1 MEPYTQ
7 PQVVIIGGGFA
18 GLNAA
23 KALAR
28 LPVRV
33 TLLDRRNYHLFQPL
47 LYQVAMAGL
56 SPGNIAAPLRG
67 ILRGYPSVRVLM
79 GEVADF
85 DPQAQVVRPADGE
98 SLRYDFLI
106 VATGASHSY
115 FGHDEWST
123 AAPGLKTMEDALE
136 IRRRVLLA
144 FEEAEREPDPAM
156 RRAWLTFVVIGAGP
170 TGVEL
175 AGALGEMA
183 HYTLRNNFRT
193 IDPSSARVI
202 LVEAVDRV
210 LPPYAPALSAKA
222 QASLEQ
228 LGVTV
233 RTGTMVSAVEPH
245 QVTLRHGDQ
254 EEVIPCRT
262 VLWAAGVQASP
273 LGKVIQEQTGAALDR
288 VGRVLV
294 EPDLSVRG
302 YPTLFVVGDLAHF
315 VHGLERPLPGLA
327 PVAMQQGSHVAKVI
341 AARLENRA
349 PEPFHYN
356 DKGTMATIGRA
367 AAVGQIG
374 RLQFSGLIAWLAWL
388 FIHLMYLVGFDNRVL
403 VFLQWVWNYVTY
415 RRGVRLIVGQ
425 QNLTGRQRPALNR
438 KVGIMQLE

>member
-7 PQVVIIGGGFA
+7 PHVVIIGGGFA

-33 TLLDRRNYHLFQPL
+33 TLLDRRNHHLFQPL

-98 SLRYDFLI
+98 SLGYDFLI

-156 RRAWLTFVVIGAGP
+156 RRAWLTFVVVGAGP

-193 IDPSSARVI
+193 IDPSSAHVI
-202 LVEAVDRV
+202 LVEAMDRV
-210 LPPYAPALSAKA
+210 LPPYTPVLSAKA
-222 QASLEQ
+222 EASLEQ

-233 RTGTMVSAVEPH
+233 RTGTLVAAVEPQ
-245 QVTLRHGDQ
+245 QVTLRHGEQ
-254 EEVIPCRT
+254 EEVVPCRT

-273 LGKVIQEQTGAALDR
+273 LGKVIQERTGAELDR

-302 YPTLFVVGDLAHF
+302 HPNLFVVGDLAHF
-315 VHGLERPLPGLA
+315 AHGLERPLPGLA
-327 PVAMQQGSHVAKVI
+327 PVAMQQGNYVAKVI

-349 PEPFHYN
+349 PEPFHYR

-367 AAVGQIG
+367 AAVAQIG
-374 RLQFSGLIAWLAWL
+374 RIRLSGLIAWLAWL

-403 VFLQWVWNYVTY
+403 VFLQWMWNYVTY
-415 RRGVRLIVGQ
+415 RRGVRLIVGRSVVRSQ
-425 QNLTGRQRPALNR
+425 
-438 KVGIMQLE
+438 

>member
-7 PQVVIIGGGFA
+7 PHVIIIGGGFA

-23 KALAR
+23 KALAK
-28 LPVRV
+28 LSVRV
-33 TLLDRRNYHLFQPL
+33 TVLDRRNYHLFQPL

-67 ILRGYPSVRVLM
+67 ILRGYPSVQVLM
-79 GEVADF
+79 GEVEDI
-85 DPQAQVVRPADGE
+85 DPQALVVRLADGE
-98 SLRYDFLI
+98 SLGYDFLI

-115 FGHDEWST
+115 FGRDEWAT
-123 AAPGLKTMEDALE
+123 AAPGLKTIEDALE

-144 FEEAEREPDPAM
+144 FEEAEREPDPVLRQA
-156 RRAWLTFVVIGAGP
+156 RLTFVVVGAGP

-193 IDPSSARVI
+193 IDPSLAHII
-202 LVEAVDRV
+202 LVEAMDRV
-210 LPPYAPALSAKA
+210 LPPYTPALSAKA
-222 QASLEQ
+222 ETSLEQ

-233 RTGTMVSAVEPH
+233 RTGTLVAAVEPH
-245 QVTLRHGDQ
+245 QVTLRHGEQ

-273 LGKVIQEQTGAALDR
+273 LGKVLQARSGAELDR

-294 EPDLSVRG
+294 EPDLSVQG
-302 YPTLFVVGDLAHF
+302 YPNLFVVGDLAHF
-315 VHGLERPLPGLA
+315 AHGLERPLPGLA
-327 PVAMQQGSHVAKVI
+327 PVAMQQGNHVAKVI

-349 PEPFHYN
+349 PEPFHYR
-356 DKGTMATIGRA
+356 DRGTMATIGRA
-367 AAVGQIG
+367 AAVAQIG
-374 RLQFSGLIAWLAWL
+374 RVQLSGLIAWLAWL
-388 FIHLMYLVGFDNRVL
+388 FIHLMYLVGFDSRVL

-415 RRGVRLIVGQ
+415 RRGVRLIV
-425 QNLTGRQRPALNR
+425 NSKA
-438 KVGIMQLE
+438 